1 MEAENNFVEE
11 TSSKMK
17 LPSMGAG
24 EQHGGVE
31 GIAWAGW
38 CEHRADEFQA
48 SRLEQ
53 AVLEQ
58 VVVGLS
64 LGDKKVAQF
73 EVHSSSGAHS
83 NPLSDCTNRGDNP
96 MAARKNGKTLPV
108 RSLHLLMW

>member
-73 EVHSSSGAHS
+73 RTRNGGAEF
-83 NPLSDCTNRGDNP
+83 RG
-96 MAARKNGKTLPV
+96 
-108 RSLHLLMW
+108 

>member
-38 CEHRADEFQA
+38 CEHRAD
-48 SRLEQ
+48 
-53 AVLEQ
+53 
-58 VVVGLS
+58 
-64 LGDKKVAQF
+64 
-73 EVHSSSGAHS
+73 
-83 NPLSDCTNRGDNP
+83 
-96 MAARKNGKTLPV
+96 
-108 RSLHLLMW
+108 